1 MDDTAARCAG
11 PGCGR
16 HLARAATGRP
26 ARYCGDNCRQAARR
40 AKVRAAEEVAARAAR
55 LAEARATTDRLW
67 RPLEAAGFRDVGEHA
82 ALVVSCAADPDLPRR
97 ELDQAITGLHQAA
110 AHLAGIARQYRDAA
124 DTARELT
131 DVS

>member
-16 HLARAATGRP
+16 PLARAATGRP

-40 AKVRAAEEVAARAAR
+40 AKVRAAEETAARAAR
-55 LAEARATTDRLW
+55 LAEARATTGRLW

-82 ALVVSCAADPDLPRR
+82 ALVVSCAADPGLLRR
-97 ELDQAITGLHQAA
+97 ELDQA
-110 AHLAGIARQYRDAA
+110 LAGLTRPSRAGRLARQYREAA

>member
-16 HLARAATGRP
+16 PWPGPPPACPPGTAATT
-26 ARYCGDNCRQAARR
+26 AARPP
-40 AKVRAAEEVAARAAR
+40 AAPKSGPPRKPPPGPPGSPRPGPPQAGR
-55 LAEARATTDRLW
+55 

-82 ALVVSCAADPDLPRR
+82 ALVASCAADPGRPRR
-97 ELDQAITGLHQAA
+97 ELDQALAGLHQAV
-110 AHLAGIARQYRDAA
+110 AHLAGLARQYRDAA